1 MKGAKLAA
9 IVLIV
14 VGVIGLVYQ
23 EISYTKREEV
33 LRIGDFKA
41 SVETRKTI
49 PIPRYLGIGC
59 LAGGLA
65 SMPAGEPVLRCKSRN
80 DFRLCQ
86 E

>member
-23 EISYTKREEV
+23 GISYTKQEEV

-59 LAGGLA
+59 LAGGI
-65 SMPAGEPVLRCKSRN
+65 VLLLISR
-80 DFRLCQ
+80 RK
-86 E
+86 